1 MLNFKTGGLP
11 FEGILMTLKRLH
23 LGVNFDVKFGRDA

>member
-11 FEGILMTLKRLH
+11 FEGILMTLERLH
-23 LGVNFDVKFGRDA
+23 LGVNFDVTFGRDA